1 MTLHSCYGNLCK
13 ITRQDIKY
21 IPQAVYS
28 HISAM
33 EKPLRVFLYLG
44 TLRKGL
50 QGKMGKF
57 VKVLILELNHKQLFY
72 MEDGIQLF
80 SVSQLACVASV
91 SNRVITRKLERKQKK
106 GWLRSPPPPP
116 SLIFFLLLSQ
126 LSRRTSWGNACYA
139 GYESVN
145 YHRWP
150 NKCPGHLFN
159 GLSSF
164 PNVLGLALHQFAY
177 TMKEKITTL
186 QWARSLEETEVRV

>member
-1 MTLHSCYGNLCK
+1 MTVHSCYGNLCK

-33 EKPLRVFLYLG
+33 EKPLRVFLYLD

-80 SVSQLACVASV
+80 SVSQSTT
-91 SNRVITRKLERKQKK
+91 IDD
-106 GWLRSPPPPP
+106 
-116 SLIFFLLLSQ
+116 LI
-126 LSRRTSWGNACYA
+126 NAQGIYLM
-139 GYESVN
+139 V
-145 YHRWP
+145 
-150 NKCPGHLFN
+150 
-159 GLSSF
+159 
-164 PNVLGLALHQFAY
+164 
-177 TMKEKITTL
+177 
-186 QWARSLEETEVRV
+186 